1 MVNMSEITKEMIAAL
16 SFTEEE
22 KEALDK
28 ARKNPISFD
37 KDCPETTPEQ
47 ALKFRRV
54 NPLRNTLKKRAI
66 E

>member
-1 MVNMSEITKEMIAAL
+1 MVNTSEITKELIAAL

-28 ARKNPISFD
+28 ARKSPIIFD

-54 NPLRNTLKKRAI
+54 NPPRNTREKRA
-66 E
+66 